1 MHARFAF
8 AARILEWLRGLYKS
22 AKKST
27 YKEIVLPKAWLL
39 RLLGYR
45 PKNATQKIL

>member
-1 MHARFAF
+1 MQARFAVD
-8 AARILEWLRGLYKS
+8 ARGLYKS

-27 YKEIVLPKAWLL
+27 FKEIVLPKAWLF

-45 PKNATQKIL
+45 SKNATQKIL